1 MIPHLFKHCCG
12 CRDDV
17 ICHGHSLLVTI
28 FFLLHIIA
36 VVSFHYISIHGMI
49 NNRILK
55 NGGNHLAE
63 QQKTRVTVDIYGQ
76 QYTIV
81 GTESSSHIR
90 LVASIVDDKMREISE
105 KNPTL
110 DISKLAVLTAVNVVH
125 DYIKLKEEYD
135 RLLQKLHKE
144 KDE

>member
-1 MIPHLFKHCCG
+1 M
-12 CRDDV
+12 
-17 ICHGHSLLVTI
+17 
-28 FFLLHIIA
+28 
-36 VVSFHYISIHGMI
+36 
-49 NNRILK
+49 
-55 NGGNHLAE
+55 AE

-135 RLLQKLHKE
+135 RLLQKLRKE